1 MADVLA
7 VPTGAAAGP
16 QREVRRVSD
25 TTIPGAVDG
34 EATRTTIDATAQ
46 QWGLPAAG
54 STIFDF
60 DYTNGRDQLL
70 RLYDKGTRRQWVASD
85 RIDWTVDVDWEN
97 PLGVPDESISIVGTR
112 YWERMNARERGEV
125 RRHQV
130 AWQFS
135 QFLHGEQGALMCA
148 SKIVNTVPTIDAK
161 FYAATQVVDEARHVE
176 VFGRYLYEKLDLVY
190 PLNRNLRSLLDDAL
204 TDARWDMTY
213 LAMQVLIEGLA
224 LAAFALIRNNATDP
238 LAQSINAYVMQDEAR
253 HVMFGRL
260 ALRDYYPEL
269 TAAERDEREE
279 FCVDACYRMRDR
291 FLAEEVWERLGLPAA
306 AVVEEVKNSEL
317 QLMFR
322 GFLFT
327 RIVPVLRDIGLWGPR
342 IRAAFE
348 DMGVIGFAD
357 ADLDALVSE
366 DEAFADR
373 LDQQRLDAVRTVAH
387 RD

>member
-1 MADVLA
+1 
-7 VPTGAAAGP
+7 
-16 QREVRRVSD
+16 
-25 TTIPGAVDG
+25 
-34 EATRTTIDATAQ
+34 
-46 QWGLPAAG
+46 
-54 STIFDF
+54 
-60 DYTNGRDQLL
+60 
-70 RLYDKGTRRQWVASD
+70 
-85 RIDWTVDVDWEN
+85 
-97 PLGVPDESISIVGTR
+97 
-112 YWERMNARERGEV
+112 
-125 RRHQV
+125 
-130 AWQFS
+130 
-135 QFLHGEQGALMCA
+135 
-148 SKIVNTVPTIDAK
+148 
-161 FYAATQVVDEARHVE
+161 
-176 VFGRYLYEKLDLVY
+176 
-190 PLNRNLRSLLDDAL
+190 LLDDAL